1 MIENEFIDR
10 RQFIAATGMGA
21 QMAAKLFDGLA
32 VKVPGKG
39 FRLKLLEDT
48 GFCQRHSDIVAKHA
62 AAWRT
67 KASAIRGRIA
77 ALENQRVGKANH
89 ET

>member
-21 QMAAKLFDGLA
+21 QMADKLFDGLA

-48 GFCQRHSDIVAKHA
+48 VFCQRHSDIVAKHA